1 MQAHLTHFTR
11 PAEVET
17 NADVDKAGED
27 VEYAFPATA
36 APGFSSDVFGALI
49 NLSGRRRF
57 TSQRVVLYA
66 VLASLGHEGAEA
78 TARATLAQ
86 LREAHATLIEG
97 KGSLPGVFSGQ
108 LHDAYFGTLQGDSNI
123 RAFISLADLALDAIA
138 GNGVGAP
145 VLLDQLVKSATP
157 LLSVLNG
164 LTLVYEEQAKRHAQL
179 QRRQLHEVM
188 AQLRTVSHQAR
199 QLAFNAQVAAARAGE
214 AGRDFGAV
222 AASMAAV
229 TTAMEALVQEA
240 SGKSS

>member
-1 MQAHLTHFTR
+1 MTAQFIDPDILPAH
-11 PAEVET
+11 
-17 NADVDKAGED
+17 ADVIAHANGDQDGVAL
-27 VEYAFPATA
+27 PAL
-36 APGFSSDVFGALI
+36 SSYVFGALI

-86 LREAHATLIEG
+86 LREAHATLMQG

-108 LHDAYFGTLQGDSNI
+108 LHDAYFGTLQGDKNI
-123 RAFISLADLALDAIA
+123 RAFISLAELTLDAIA

-164 LTLVYEEQAKRHAQL
+164 LTLVYEEQARRHAQR
-179 QRRQLHEVM
+179 QRRQLHEVVD
-188 AQLRTVSHQAR
+188 QLRTVSQQAR
-199 QLAFNAQVAAARAGE
+199 HLAFNAQVAAARVGE
-214 AGRDFGAV
+214 AGRDFAAV
-222 AASMAAV
+222 AASMAEV
-229 TTAMEALVQEA
+229 MTAMDALVQEA
-240 SGKSS
+240 SGRSV